1 MLNGFYL
8 TLQIGPALPIPAPRP
23 VMEALLS
30 AQVTV
35 SAGQRTGF
43 QLTFGVSKNS
53 PLLNALLPAGY
64 FDPSMRVIVT
74 VMVTGIPQVLID
86 GVITRQ
92 ELTPSNEPGQSR
104 LVVTGEDL
112 TRMMDLIELNGV
124 PFPAMPRETRVAML
138 LAKYAVFGIVPLI
151 IPSLIP
157 DVEDPEDIIRGQQ
170 GTDFEYIK
178 QLADEVGYVFYLDP
192 GPVPGTSV
200 AYWGPEI
207 KVGLPQSAL
216 TTNMDA
222 ASNVESID
230 FSYEG
235 FTKTQF
241 VLNVQVPATP
251 PVTIPIPLPDI
262 GPLNPPLGAKPLPF
276 FRVQTLETAD
286 DTALEAACKG
296 LAKASQSADV
306 VSASGQLDVLRYGK
320 VLNARSLVGVR
331 GAGFTY
337 DGLYFVKS
345 VTHNIKHGEYKQSF
359 SLTRNALVSFTPVVL
374 P

>member
-53 PLLNALLPAGY
+53 LLLNALLPAGY
-64 FDPSMRVIVT
+64 FDPSMRVILTVT
-74 VMVTGIPQVLID
+74 VTGIPQVLID

-92 ELTPSNEPGQSR
+92 ELTPSNEPGQST

-112 TRMMDLIELNGV
+112 TCMMDLIELNGV

-222 ASNVESID
+222 ASNVESIN

-235 FTKTQF
+235 FSKTQF
-241 VLNVQVPATP
+241 ILNVQVPTTP

-262 GPLNPPLGAKPLPF
+262 GPLNPPLGAKPMPF

-320 VLNARSLVGVR
+320 VLNARALVGVR
-331 GAGFTY
+331 GASLTY

>member
-35 SAGQRTGF
+35 SSGQRTGF
-43 QLTFGVSKNS
+43 QLTFGISKNS
-53 PLLNALLPAGY
+53 ILLNELLPVGY
-64 FDPSMRVIVT
+64 FDPAIRVILT
-74 VMVTGIPQVLID
+74 ATVTGLPQVLID

-92 ELTPSNEPGQSR
+92 EITPSSEPGQST
-104 LVVTGEDL
+104 LVLTGEDL
-112 TRMMDLIELNGV
+112 TRMMDLVELNGV
-124 PFPAMPRETRVAML
+124 PYPAMPRETRVAML
-138 LAKYAVFGIVPLI
+138 LAKYAIFGVVPMI

-178 QLADEVGYVFYLDP
+178 QLADEVGYVFYLDFGPIP
-192 GPVPGTSV
+192 GVSV

-207 KVGLPQSAL
+207 KVGFPQSAL

-222 ASNVESID
+222 SSNVESIN

-235 FTKTQF
+235 FSKTQYI
-241 VLNVQVPATP
+241 LNVQLPITP

-262 GPLNPPLGAKPLPF
+262 GPLNPPLGAKPLPPY
-276 FRVQTLETAD
+276 RVEFLQTAN
-286 DTALEAACKG
+286 DTALEAASKG

-320 VLNARSLVGVR
+320 ILNARGLVGVR
-331 GAGFTY
+331 GAGLTY

-359 SLTRNALVSFTPVVL
+359 SLTRNALISFTPVVV

>member
-53 PLLNALLPAGY
+53 LLLNALLPAGY
-64 FDPSMRVIVT
+64 FDPSMRVILTVT
-74 VMVTGIPQVLID
+74 VTGIPQVLID

-92 ELTPSNEPGQSR
+92 ELTPSNEPGQST

-124 PFPAMPRETRVAML
+124 PFPAMPRETRVTLL

-200 AYWGPEI
+200 AYWGPEV

-222 ASNVESID
+222 ASNVESIN

-235 FTKTQF
+235 FSKTQF

-331 GAGFTY
+331 GAGLTY